1 MMQKNNCY
9 VVFYK
14 GKRPF
19 YQVKYAV
26 SDFLIR
32 KFTKSKYSHCEIA
45 VQIKNSDSYLCF
57 SSSFRDGGV
66 RAKVIKLKEHH
77 WDFVKVD
84 VDEDKLYEFFD
95 NTVGM
100 KYDLLGCLG
109 ILSNKI
115 KHKKNKYFCSEW
127 CAEVLGYE
135 NPEKMTP
142 GGLHDVLTSSPA

>member
-9 VVFYK
+9 VIFYK

-19 YQVKYAV
+19 YKVKHAV

-45 VQIKNSDSYLCF
+45 VQIKNSDNYLCF
-57 SSSFRDGGV
+57 SSSSRDGGV
-66 RAKVIKLKEHH
+66 RAKVIKPKEHH

-84 VDEDKLYEFFD
+84 VDENKLYNFFD
-95 NTVGM
+95 STIEM
-100 KYDLLGCLG
+100 KYDFLGCLG
-109 ILSNKI
+109 IVSNKI
-115 KHKKNKYFCSEW
+115 KHKKNEYFCSEW

-142 GGLHDVLTSSPA
+142 GGLHDVLKS

>member
-1 MMQKNNCY
+1 MMQKNSCY

-14 GKRPF
+14 GKQPF
-19 YQVKYAV
+19 YQVKQAV

-32 KFTKSKYSHCEIA
+32 KFTKGKYSHCEIA

-77 WDFVKVD
+77 WDFIKVD
-84 VDEDKLYEFFD
+84 VDEDELYEFLD
-95 NTVGM
+95 STIGM

-109 ILSNKI
+109 ILSSKI
-115 KHKKNKYFCSEW
+115 EHKKNKYFCSEW
-127 CAEVLGYE
+127 CSKLLGYE
-135 NPEKMTP
+135 SPEKVTP
-142 GGLHDVLTSSPA
+142 NGLYDILKS

>member
-1 MMQKNNCY
+1 MQKNNCY

-14 GKRPF
+14 GERPF
-19 YQVKYAV
+19 YHVKHAV
-26 SDFLIR
+26 PDFLIR

-66 RAKVIKLKEHH
+66 RAKVITLQEHH
-77 WDFVKVD
+77 WDFIKVN
-84 VDEDKLYEFFD
+84 VAEDKLYEFFD

-109 ILSNKI
+109 ILSRKTNTFALNGVQRFLGTKNL
-115 KHKKNKYFCSEW
+115 KK
-127 CAEVLGYE
+127 
-135 NPEKMTP
+135 
-142 GGLHDVLTSSPA
+142 

>member
-1 MMQKNNCY
+1 MQKNNYY

-14 GKRPF
+14 GKQPWTEPKNKL
-19 YQVKYAV
+19 V
-26 SDFLIR
+26 DFLIR

-45 VQIKNSDSYLCF
+45 IQTKDSDGYLCF

-77 WDFVKVD
+77 WDFIKVD

-115 KHKKNKYFCSEW
+115 KHKKNEYFCSEW

-142 GGLHDVLTSSPA
+142 GGLYDVLKS